1 MNKKYKIQCY
11 CCKKDLIFDVETT
24 KIGYKE
30 FINKIIVAKNSKC
43 KCIKAGSDL
52 HSLNM
57 LARDLKYIEDN
68 KDIILR
74 EMEAQ
79 NDNN

>member
-11 CCKKDLIFDVETT
+11 CCKKELIFDVETC
-24 KIGYKE
+24 KIGHKE
-30 FINKIIVAKNSKC
+30 FINKITIAKNSKC
-43 KCIKAGSDL
+43 KCIKAGIDL

-68 KDIILR
+68 KDIIIR

>member
-11 CCKKDLIFDVETT
+11 CCKKELIFDVETT

-30 FINKIIVAKNSKC
+30 FINKIVVAKNSKC
-43 KCIKAGSDL
+43 KCIKGGTDL
-52 HSLNM
+52 HYLNM

-68 KDIILR
+68 KDIIIKAI
-74 EMEAQ
+74 EKQEQ
-79 NDNN
+79 

>member
-11 CCKKDLIFDVETT
+11 CCKKELVFDIEIC

-30 FINKIIVAKNSKC
+30 FINKITIAKNSKC
-43 KCIKAGSDL
+43 KCIKAGTDL

-57 LARDLKYIEDN
+57 LARDLVYIENN
-68 KDIILR
+68 KDIILDR
-74 EMEAQ
+74 IKKEE
-79 NDNN
+79 D

>member
-11 CCKKDLIFDVETT
+11 CCKKELVFDVETC
-24 KIGYKE
+24 KIGHKE
-30 FINKIIVAKNSKC
+30 FINKITIAKNSKC
-43 KCIKAGSDL
+43 KCIKAGIDL
-52 HSLNM
+52 HLLNM
-57 LARDLKYIEDN
+57 LARDLKHIEDN